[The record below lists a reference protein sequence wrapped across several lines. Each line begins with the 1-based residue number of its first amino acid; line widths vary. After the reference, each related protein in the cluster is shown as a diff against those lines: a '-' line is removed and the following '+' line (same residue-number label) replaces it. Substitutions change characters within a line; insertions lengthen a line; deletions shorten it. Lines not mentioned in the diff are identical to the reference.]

1 MVYKEIP
8 NSVATFMQEITERC
22 GNEHADWAKNF
33 NAAFANTLLTTVKR
47 HEDGT
52 TFLLTGD
59 IPAMWLRD
67 STAQVRPYL
76 VIAKEDE
83 EFGSDD

>member
-8 NSVATFMQEITERC
+8 TSVATFMETITDLC
-22 GNEHADWAKNF
+22 GETHADWAKNF

-52 TFLLTGD
+52 TFLLTGIFQRCGCE
-59 IPAMWLRD
+59 IPLRKF
-67 STAQVRPYL
+67 VP
-76 VIAKEDE
+76 I
-83 EFGSDD
+83 